1 MCLNDYKVFSI
12 DEILKVGAP
21 VIPKKFESRFDE
33 IDECNLLYE
42 NDRSKIYQHYLDEMY
57 KYNVFK
63 KTNYNPLMLT
73 PNFCSKST
81 SSLLKY
87 AMSESPIYS
96 LSDKNDEDSK
106 RLSKYIKEFEF
117 NEKIKQILSKIDVT
131 GNCFCRVIPS
141 KKEKGMYDL
150 QILDTKQ
157 VFVISDIMT
166 DEVTAY
172 IVYTIYKDENDNYY
186 GKYLVSEIGKNS
198 YYDVVISNG
207 IIAEIELKKE
217 EKLPYNDFSVFN
229 FVVNTDYNNHNYGVP
244 SYREVIPMQSN
255 YIMCINMV
263 MTILYRYT
271 APTMYGPQP
280 VTGDDNEQVNVALPN
295 LPIPNTHINTGF
307 AMQSEAAVD
316 KKEDVVSLAGKYL
329 ALSGEGDIKP
339 GYLTWDGKLN
349 QHIDFLSKLKN
360 DIGNFTGFPEI
371 TKDDS
376 EWTANIVSGK
386 ALKLKSMASLE
397 KTALY
402 LSTIKGKLEKLLSIL
417 TGIVKNEIVITF
429 QDGIVDFPD
438 EEVQYISERIRNG
451 TMSPADGIAY
461 LDGITLEDA
470 VIKARQIVEENNK
483 LKSISI
489 DGKIDAEEFTNETQ
503 TQKEENQ
510 EE

>member
-1 MCLNDYKVFSI
+1 MTLNDYKIHSI
-12 DEILKVGAP
+12 DEILRVGASVVP
-21 VIPKKFESRFDE
+21 EKFQSRFDE

-81 SSLLKY
+81 NSLLKY
-87 AMSESPIYS
+87 AMSENPIYS
-96 LSDKNDEDSK
+96 LQDKNDEDSK
-106 RLSKYIKEFEF
+106 RLSLYIRDYDF
-117 NEKIKQILSKIDVT
+117 NSKIKQILSKIDVT
-131 GNCFCRVIPS
+131 GNCFCRIIPS
-141 KKEKGMYDL
+141 RKDTKMYDL
-150 QILDTKQ
+150 QILDSKQ
-157 VFVISDIMT
+157 VFVVSDIMT
-166 DEVTAY
+166 DEVIAY
-172 IVYTIYKDENDNYY
+172 IVYTIYKDEKDNYF

-198 YYDVVISNG
+198 YYDVSISNG
-207 IIAEIELKKE
+207 VITDISFDRDEM
-217 EKLPYNDFSVFN
+217 LPYNDFSVFN
-229 FVVNTDYNNHNYGVP
+229 FVVNTDYNNHNYGIS

-280 VTGDDNEQVNVALPN
+280 VTDGEEEKVGGKLPN
-295 LPIPNTHINTGF
+295 IPIPSTHLNTGL
-307 AMQSEAAVD
+307 ATTPTATPS
-316 KKEDVVSLAGKYL
+316 KEHDVVSLAGKYM
-329 ALSGEGDIKP
+329 ALSGDGDIKP

-386 ALKLKSMASLE
+386 ALKLKSMASIE

-417 TGIVKNEIVITF
+417 TNIDKNEIVITF
-429 QDGIVDFPD
+429 QDGIIDFPD
-438 EEVQYISERIRNG
+438 EEVEYISERIANG

-470 VIKARQIVEENNK
+470 TIKAEQIVQEVNK
-483 LKSISI
+483 LKGMSV
-489 DGKIDAEEFTNETQ
+489 DGEITTSDFTNQ
-503 TQKEENQ
+503 NQ
-510 EE
+510 SGV